1 MSVVSLITAERD
13 RYVAFFEKAAS
24 EALAANPQ
32 AARELL
38 ISINEPA
45 PPYPYRY
52 VRVDVFGKLP
62 DGSDR
67 AYELWLDPAPES
79 EGRGFDLGPATI
91 EIYPFTWC
99 SATVAF
105 NHPPRDI
112 AALEDRLTDLLDIH
126 DERWTENSPAS
137 GSIHSVTPM
146 ESNGEFSYL
155 TIDSGTAPADALL
168 DLIDFFL
175 DEGSTRVLVQSERRD
190 GQDA

>member
-1 MSVVSLITAERD
+1 M
-13 RYVAFFEKAAS
+13 
-24 EALAANPQ
+24 AANPQ

-67 AYELWLDPAPES
+67 AYELWLDPATES
-79 EGRGFDLGPATI
+79 EGRGFNLGPATI
-91 EIYPFTWC
+91 PL
-99 SATVAF
+99 
-105 NHPPRDI
+105 RDI
-112 AALEDRLTDLLDIH
+112 AALEDRLTDLLDIR

-155 TIDSGTAPADALL
+155 TIDFGTAPADALL